1 MRAKKIIPLIIFAA
15 LTLAARAG
23 EIFPTLQVGSETY
36 SNVTVTSVSKTD
48 IYFTYADGMANVK
61 IKKLSP
67 ELQEHFNFNPELAQ
81 AIELKQA
88 ANKAK
93 YHTQLLQQPDAHPP
107 DMSRDSVARTGETPP
122 LWGNDFPTALQRA
135 QAEKKLVLLNFAGSD
150 WCEWCI
156 KFDQE
161 VLVTDRFTSYAA
173 KNLVMVKADFPRKTA
188 QDEILKHN
196 NAALKQTFHV
206 DGFPTYILLNA
217 NGDEL
222 GRQAG
227 YLPGGPDAF
236 IKELEMFAHH

>member
-1 MRAKKIIPLIIFAA
+1 MRAKKIILPIIFAA
-15 LTLAARAG
+15 LTVVGRDV
-23 EIFPTLQVGSETY
+23 ETFPVLQVGSETY

-48 IYFTYADGMANVK
+48 IYFNYAGGMANVK

-67 ELQEHFNFNPELAQ
+67 ELQEHFNFNPELAK

-93 YHTQLLQQPDAHPP
+93 YHTQLVQQPDAHPP
-107 DMSRDSVARTGETPP
+107 DMTRDPVARTAETPA
-122 LWGNDFPTALQRA
+122 LWGNDFPAALQRA
-135 QAEKKLVLLNFAGSD
+135 QAEKKLVLLNFSGSD

-173 KNLVMVKADFPRKTA
+173 KNLVMLKADFPRKKA

-196 NAALKQTFHV
+196 NAALQKTFHV
-206 DGFPTYILLNA
+206 DVFPTYILLNA

-236 IKELEMFAHH
+236 IKELQMFEHH